1 MTDEEF
7 AYFGLHGGR
16 FDKKGFPVD
25 SLGEV
30 AAYRDLLF
38 AVSRD
43 VYLKDH
49 PERERVPRGFEEEF
63 NLRLTDVR
71 EGSSIAGLE
80 LLPSPARAGTTT
92 LPGIDGVF
100 EAARDILTDAIKAIA
115 DGAEVPARFPLAA
128 ISKLR
133 KLGKTLRPGERLRF
147 GSPTATGMRVDVTP
161 AVNERFVELSEE
173 LDYSLP
179 SSALGRIVRW
189 DSEKGT
195 FGLRS
200 PDGDIIA
207 CELGMLDPSTL
218 VTFVSPDG
226 TSGPLVNVYG
236 TSRVSMDGQ
245 IQRFSAVAAVDPVD
259 TYGIESLSSKLQL
272 IQGLQDGWLGP
283 GSVPPLEASVAR
295 VERLLPAL
303 AVKKAS
309 IAALADGGIRAEWAN
324 QGTDYVLEIEAD
336 GNMYTAALGS
346 SAAEDIDATVKFD
359 PTLARHFVFVGELGE
374 TDADV

>member
-16 FDKKGFPVD
+16 FDKRGFPVD

-49 PERERVPRGFEEEF
+49 PERARVPRGFEEEF

-71 EGSSIAGLE
+71 EGSTIAGLE
-80 LLPSPARAGTTT
+80 LLPSTAHAGTTN

-100 EAARDILTDAIKAIA
+100 EAARDLLTDAIKAIA

-128 ISKLR
+128 IAKLR

-147 GSPTATGMRVDVTP
+147 GSPLDTGTRVDVTP
-161 AVNERFVELSEE
+161 TVNERFVQLSEE
-173 LDYSLP
+173 LDYDLP
-179 SSALGRIVRW
+179 GSALGRIVRW
-189 DSEKGT
+189 DGEKGT

-200 PDGDIIA
+200 RDGDIIA
-207 CELGMLDPSTL
+207 CELGMLDPADL
-218 VTFVSPDG
+218 VSYVSPDG
-226 TSGPLVNVYG
+226 SSGPLVNVYG

-259 TYGIESLSSKLQL
+259 TRGMESLSSKLQL
-272 IQGLQDGWLGP
+272 IQNLEEGWLGP
-283 GSVPPLEASVAR
+283 GSVPPLKPSIAR
-295 VERLLPAL
+295 IERLLPAL
-303 AVKKAS
+303 AVKRAS
-309 IAALADGGIRAEWAN
+309 IAALADGGIRAEWAS
-324 QGTDYVLEIEAD
+324 QATEYVLEIEAD
-336 GNMYTAALGS
+336 GSMYTAVLGAN
-346 SAAEDIDATVKFD
+346 AAEDLDATLLFD
-359 PTLARHFVFVGELGE
+359 PNLARHFVFVGELGE
-374 TDADV
+374 TDVNA